1 MKKILFYTV
10 CHLFSIVSF
19 SQVLTGSKIEI
30 FSTDSHL
37 ARFYYNDNA
46 TTATRP
52 RLDIFGYPNKINL
65 RTTHGSGG
73 AHLSFG
79 THTVPDALF
88 ISHNGLIGIG
98 NTAPDTKLHLEESNV
113 GIKTTYATQIIEAND
128 AQLDLISSSAGNWGS
143 AINLVEGNG
152 DANND
157 IWSIVRRT
165 SNDNSSLRIN
175 YGTSNNHENPSLI
188 TFNTNGNVGIGTN
201 SPTAKLDIGKSNLE
215 NAFSVGSSNDGGRIY
230 TSYESGKGTL
240 NFVEHDD
247 PFVLSFTQAGTNTN
261 EKIIFDQGNFGI
273 GTTTMGS
280 HKLAVEGSIGAR
292 EIKVEANGWSDFVF
306 ENTYQLPSLKEVE
319 NHIQQKGHLKD
330 IPSAKEVKE
339 NGIFLGEMDAK
350 LLQKIEELTLYTIAQ
365 EKKILSLEKQNSTI
379 QNLEKEIEILKEEN
393 RQIKKQLKN

>member
-330 IPSAKEVKE
+330 IPSAKEVEE
-339 NGIFLGEMDAK
+339 NGIFLGQMDAK
-350 LLQKIEELTLYTIAQ
+350 LLQKIEELTLYTIQ
-365 EKKILSLEKQNSTI
+365 Q
-379 QNLEKEIEILKEEN
+379 QKEIKYLS
-393 RQIKKQLKN
+393 KKLNELEQKLDKVEKSN

>member
-1 MKKILFYTV
+1 V
-10 CHLFSIVSF
+10 
-19 SQVLTGSKIEI
+19 
-30 FSTDSHL
+30 
-37 ARFYYNDNA
+37 
-46 TTATRP
+46 
-52 RLDIFGYPNKINL
+52 
-65 RTTHGSGG
+65 
-73 AHLSFG
+73 
-79 THTVPDALF
+79 
-88 ISHNGLIGIG
+88 GIG
-98 NTAPDTKLHLEESNV
+98 TTAPDTKLHLEESNV

-330 IPSAKEVKE
+330 IPSAKEVEE

>member
-175 YGTSNNHENPSLI
+175 YGTSNNHQNPSLI
-188 TFNTNGNVGIGTN
+188 TFNTNGNVGIGTDAPTKLLHLRKDVPSEIVPVIQLQN
-201 SPTAKLDIGKSNLE
+201 KQYDYSEGAGSSIKFFGHNENRNITIEATMRGNGRSNRLDFEFQDDEIHTNAMSIKYNGNVGIGTKSPTAKLEIEKSNLE

-230 TSYESGKGTL
+230 TSYESGRGTL
-240 NFVEHDD
+240 NFIEHDD

-280 HKLAVEGSIGAR
+280 HKLAVEGSI
-292 EIKVEANGWSDFVF
+292 
-306 ENTYQLPSLKEVE
+306 
-319 NHIQQKGHLKD
+319 
-330 IPSAKEVKE
+330 
-339 NGIFLGEMDAK
+339 
-350 LLQKIEELTLYTIAQ
+350 
-365 EKKILSLEKQNSTI
+365 
-379 QNLEKEIEILKEEN
+379 
-393 RQIKKQLKN
+393 

>member
-1 MKKILFYTV
+1 MKKKLFPFIILLSLYGIQTFAQADHYFNLT
-10 CHLFSIVSF
+10 FNKNFPNGESN
-19 SQVLTGSKIEI
+19 QVAYINFPDVTTAGWIEITITGSYSHQLTKGKLTKRFALVRNTTGYHNQSSEIPTAFGEIANQWKIGDYDNDSQRI
-30 FSTDSHL
+30 PIYHLVSTGNTMTIQVTGVLKHGVDPIIS
-37 ARFYYNDNA
+37 
-46 TTATRP
+46 
-52 RLDIFGYPNKINL
+52 NL
-65 RTTHGSGG
+65 TISDPV
-73 AHLSFG
+73 
-79 THTVPDALF
+79 TVPN
-88 ISHNGLIGIG
+88 SETRHY
-98 NTAPDTKLHLEESNV
+98 T
-113 GIKTTYATQIIEAND
+113 
-128 AQLDLISSSAGNWGS
+128 
-143 AINLVEGNG
+143 
-152 DANND
+152 
-157 IWSIVRRT
+157 SIMQDR
-165 SNDNSSLRIN
+165 
-175 YGTSNNHENPSLI
+175 
-188 TFNTNGNVGIGTN
+188 VGIGTK
-201 SPTAKLDIGKSNLE
+201 SPTAKLEIGKSNLE

-393 RQIKKQLKN
+393 KEIKQLNKKLIELQNKLDRLIQVK